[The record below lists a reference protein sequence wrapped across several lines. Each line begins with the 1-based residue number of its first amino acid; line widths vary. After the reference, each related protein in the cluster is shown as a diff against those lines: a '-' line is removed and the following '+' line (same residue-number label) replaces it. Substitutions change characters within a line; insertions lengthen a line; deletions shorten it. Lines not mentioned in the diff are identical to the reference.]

1 MSTPTVVQTIPFKSM
16 PKALEYVQA
25 NRARP
30 AKRDETTGAMLYKTP
45 ANVVL
50 RPRQTSEGAI
60 VEVLTNCTC

>member
-1 MSTPTVVQTIPFKSM
+1 MSTPTVVQTINFKTM
-16 PKALEYVQA
+16 PKALEYVNA

-30 AKRDETTGAMLYKTP
+30 AKRDESTGAMLYKTP

-50 RPRQTSEGAI
+50 RPRPTPEGAV